1 MTIQAHVG
9 MSGTFVELAHLMD
22 PEMGEGAKP
31 APPLREL
38 PSMRRIDSED
48 EGIQANAEEIIEELA
63 LFRRNLTA
71 GTMSVGVG
79 TSAPSLR
86 AGSND
91 SIGSSNLGGSGEIQ
105 RLSVGREML
114 DQESTVVDE
123 TKI

>member
-1 MTIQAHVG
+1 M
-9 MSGTFVELAHLMD
+9 VELAHLMD
-22 PEMGEGAKP
+22 AEMGESAKP